1 MVYINKAEAP
11 ATMVALSADVYT
23 SNLASMH
30 TSSML
35 CKCVPKGSV
44 NDIEKVREVEVD
56 LKKKK
61 KNAYCEEIGWKG
73 IAGKLQVREQETQGK
88 N

>member
-1 MVYINKAEAP
+1 MKACDSGMNAPRTVYINKAEAP

-35 CKCVPKGSV
+35 CKCVPKGIV
-44 NDIEKVREVEVD
+44 NEIEKS
-56 LKKKK
+56 KKS
-61 KNAYCEEIGWKG
+61 EME
-73 IAGKLQVREQETQGK
+73 
-88 N
+88 

>member
-61 KNAYCEEIGWKG
+61 KRVLRGNWVERNSGKTTSKRTGNA
-73 IAGKLQVREQETQGK
+73 R
-88 N
+88 